1 MKKEWKVYPWNMD
14 DIFRA
19 LLSIFVFASIE
30 GWNDIVYTYIDSN
43 DSEYGPIYENK
54 MVLLVYNIF
63 IIYICAFFL
72 VDLFVGVV
80 FLNYVISE

>member
-1 MKKEWKVYPWNMD
+1 MD
-14 DIFRA
+14 HIFSA

-30 GWNDIVYTYIDSN
+30 GWNDLVYTYIDSN

-54 MVLLVYNIF
+54 MVMLVYNIF
-63 IIYICAFFL
+63 IIYVCAFFL

-80 FLNYVISE
+80 FLNYVIAE

>member
-1 MKKEWKVYPWNMD
+1 MNN
-14 DIFRA
+14 IFNA
-19 LLSIFVFASIE
+19 LLSIFVFASLE

-54 MVLLVYNIF
+54 MSLLIYAIF
-63 IIYICAFFL
+63 IVYVCAFFL

-80 FLNYVISE
+80 FLNYVIAE